1 MILLKGGLIYKDDSF
16 VTSDILIDGEN
27 IIDISP
33 VILVGED
40 CEVVDC
46 NNKWVRQGAVDV
58 HVHLREPGFCHKE
71 TIYTGTMSAAKGGVT
86 TVFAMPNLNPVP
98 DSKENLN
105 IELDIIEKTAVI
117 KVLPYLSL
125 TKGQEGKE
133 LSQMCVNTTDAIG
146 YSDDGK
152 GVNDLILLE
161 KAMERAKK
169 EDAIICSHA
178 EATEI
183 SDVRAQEYAAV
194 RRETALAQHTKCK
207 YHFCHLSTTESFDI
221 VRKAKAWGAD
231 ISCEITPHHLTLCS
245 DDIVDTSYK
254 MNPPLRSKSDMHSTI
269 EAIKDGTAT
278 IIATDHAPHA
288 EEEKAVDYAHAP
300 NGIIGLETFL
310 PVVYTALVKT
320 NIISPKEMIELT
332 TTNAQARFGLPIS
345 SLCVGERADIC
356 VLDIN
361 NKRKYTKEEILSKSS
376 NSPFIGKEF
385 YGFNTL
391 TLFKGKIVYRA

>member
-1 MILLKGGLIYKDDSF
+1 MILLKGGLIFKDDGF

-33 VILVGED
+33 IILVGGD
-40 CEVVDC
+40 CEVIDC
-46 NNKWVRQGAVDV
+46 SNKWVRQGAVDV
-58 HVHLREPGFCHKE
+58 HVHLREPGYCHKE

-98 DSKENLN
+98 DSKENLQ
-105 IELDIIEKTAVI
+105 IELDIIKETAVVN
-117 KVLPYLSL
+117 VLPYLSL
-125 TKGQEGKE
+125 TKGQKGKE
-133 LSQMCVNTTDAIG
+133 LSEMIVNSTDAIA

-152 GVNDLILLE
+152 GVSDMFLLE
-161 KAMERAKK
+161 KAMEIAKK
-169 EDAIICSHA
+169 QEAVICSHA
-178 EATEI
+178 EAEEI

-194 RRETALAQHTKCK
+194 RREAAIAQHTKCK
-207 YHFCHLSTTESFDI
+207 YHFCHLSTFESFEA
-221 VRKAKAWGAD
+221 VRKSKSSGAD
-231 ISCEITPHHLTLCS
+231 ISCEVTPHHLTLCS
-245 DDIVDTSYK
+245 DDIADTSYK
-254 MNPPLRSKSDMHSTI
+254 MNPPLRSKADMNATI

-310 PVVYTALVKT
+310 PIVYTSLVKT
-320 NIISPKEMIELT
+320 NIISPKKMIELT
-332 TTNAQARFGLPIS
+332 TTNAQARFGLPIC
-345 SLCVGERADIC
+345 SLNVGERADIC

-376 NSPFIGKEF
+376 NSPFIGKEL
-385 YGFNTL
+385 YGFNIL
-391 TLFKGKIVYRA
+391 TLVSGKIVYRA